1 MEAKLAR
8 RSGGRSR
15 KSIRQTKKTIDQLDW
30 SIPYNTDNFIEP
42 LDADGIQAIDNAAM
56 QVIEEIGIQ
65 FLNEE
70 AKSILIDA
78 GCKVDQNSSNV
89 IMDRHWV
96 KEMVAKAPTEFEI
109 VPRNPE
115 KSVKIGGRNMAF
127 VNVSSPPNVMDLDR
141 GRRVGD
147 FESFKDLMKLTQYF
161 NCIHLAGGYPV
172 EPVDIHAS
180 IRHLDCLYEKL
191 TLTDKVLSLIHIS
204 EPHET

>member
-70 AKSILIDA
+70 AKSILA
-78 GCKVDQNSSNV
+78 
-89 IMDRHWV
+89 
-96 KEMVAKAPTEFEI
+96 EA
-109 VPRNPE
+109 
-115 KSVKIGGRNMAF
+115 
-127 VNVSSPPNVMDLDR
+127 
-141 GRRVGD
+141 
-147 FESFKDLMKLTQYF
+147 
-161 NCIHLAGGYPV
+161 
-172 EPVDIHAS
+172 
-180 IRHLDCLYEKL
+180 
-191 TLTDKVLSLIHIS
+191 
-204 EPHET
+204 